1 MAIPTDSTSA
11 MVNLSV
17 ADDAARSAAY
27 PSVGDSNT
35 RVLCCAIASIGR
47 GLVAI
52 AYAMVACAMI
62 WRETKKGM

>member
-1 MAIPTDSTSA
+1 MAIPNDSISA

-17 ADDAARSAAY
+17 ANDAAREAAH
-27 PSVGDSNT
+27 PAVGDSNT
-35 RVLCCAIASIGR
+35 RVLCAAIAAIGR